1 MAINDTMLNILRKE
15 PKNDVKPEPGS
26 REEKEIKIKTRA
38 GFVINVFALFLA
50 VNTWYGGKLS
60 STIMNNTIAAN
71 DTYAFY
77 QAKSIKQTLAEQSL
91 DDAIERGQKDKIV
104 KLQAKIQNYETGH
117 DGKQELLVKAKAL
130 EEERDLAKKRS
141 PWIGYANTA
150 YQLAIVLVSA
160 SIISLSMPLF
170 FGSFFVTVLGL
181 ALSLQGVFLFF

>member
-15 PKNDVKPEPGS
+15 PKNEQKPEPGS

-117 DGKQELLVKAKAL
+117 DGKQELLAKAKAL